1 MKTANVVR
9 SFVGATLLSA
19 SAAVVQAVPMVSI
32 DPATSFGTVGG
43 SVKVDILWDG
53 DGSNYIGDWDIDLT
67 YDETVVKYEGSSFH
81 FGLDP
86 LGCILCGDEDSVA
99 GTINLYEVS
108 LIKGT
113 TDLTDNQD
121 LLGNAFKLATLEFT
135 GLIDGISPLKF
146 GASTFGNEFGDG
158 FTPTLANGRICIGN
172 ANCTVSVPEPTTLS
186 VFLLG
191 LVGLVLR
198 RRYGRR
204 TEIA

>member
-1 MKTANVVR
+1 MKTANAMR

-43 SVKVDILWDG
+43 SVFVDILWDG

-67 YDETVVKYEGSSFH
+67 YDDTVVKYEGSSFH
-81 FGLDP
+81 LGLDP
-86 LGCILCGDEDSVA
+86 FNCTLCGDEDSVA
-99 GTINLYEVS
+99 GTINLYEMS
-108 LIKGT
+108 LASLVVLIS
-113 TDLTDNQD
+113 NQNQKD
-121 LLGNAFKLATLEFT
+121 NAFKLATLEFT
-135 GLIDGISPLKF
+135 GLTDGISPLIF
-146 GASTFGNEFGDG
+146 GASTFGNQFGDG

-172 ANCTVSVPEPTTLS
+172 VNCTVSVPEPTTLS

-191 LVGLVLR
+191 LAGLVLR